1 MSYKMFHSI
10 VMCQLVYQKIDWS
23 QSKKI
28 PNIKLELEH
37 KIIKDFHKFFGVLSP
52 KICLLS
58 RPITTLNIIDK
69 KNWISLTKIINIFIA
84 TDPEGRIY
92 YYNSKTRET
101 SWDPPIRDDNDN
113 EVTGNDGKIQEV
125 ETASTA
131 SEDPDG
137 DVDLEED
144 NSPDSDDEE
153 DNDSDN
159 EEENGTLGKKRTKG
173 LSLNTREI

>member
-1 MSYKMFHSI
+1 
-10 VMCQLVYQKIDWS
+10 MCQLVYQKIDWS

-159 EEENGTLGKKRTKG
+159 EEENGTLGKNKTKG
-173 LSLNTREI
+173 PSLNTREI

>member
-1 MSYKMFHSI
+1 MPIFETHHYPKYYW
-10 VMCQLVYQKIDWS
+10 Q
-23 QSKKI
+23 KKI
-28 PNIKLELEH
+28 EFP
-37 KIIKDFHKFFGVLSP
+37 
-52 KICLLS
+52 
-58 RPITTLNIIDK
+58 K
-69 KNWISLTKIINIFIA
+69 KNYSYIFIA

-159 EEENGTLGKKRTKG
+159 EEENGTLGKKKVQV
-173 LSLNTREI
+173 

>member
-159 EEENGTLGKKRTKG
+159 EEENGTLGKKKG
-173 LSLNTREI
+173 PSLNTREI

>member
-159 EEENGTLGKKRTKG
+159 EEENGTLGKKKVQV
-173 LSLNTREI
+173 

>member
-69 KNWISLTKIINIFIA
+69 KIEFPKKIINIFIA

-159 EEENGTLGKKRTKG
+159 EEENGTGKKKVQV
-173 LSLNTREI
+173 

>member
-28 PNIKLELEH
+28 PSIKLELEH
-37 KIIKDFHKFFGVLSP
+37 KIIKNFHKFFGVLSP

-159 EEENGTLGKKRTKG
+159 EEENGTLGKNKTKG
-173 LSLNTREI
+173 PSLNTREI

>member
-1 MSYKMFHSI
+1 M
-10 VMCQLVYQKIDWS
+10 
-23 QSKKI
+23 
-28 PNIKLELEH
+28 
-37 KIIKDFHKFFGVLSP
+37 G
-52 KICLLS
+52 
-58 RPITTLNIIDK
+58 
-69 KNWISLTKIINIFIA
+69 
-84 TDPEGRIY
+84 
-92 YYNSKTRET
+92 

-159 EEENGTLGKKRTKG
+159 EEENGTLEGKSMSEILPTSADIVSD
-173 LSLNTREI
+173 LSEHEKLLLLRNNRKKS

>member
-1 MSYKMFHSI
+1 MT
-10 VMCQLVYQKIDWS
+10 
-23 QSKKI
+23 KK
-28 PNIKLELEH
+28 
-37 KIIKDFHKFFGVLSP
+37 
-52 KICLLS
+52 
-58 RPITTLNIIDK
+58 LNFLK
-69 KNWISLTKIINIFIA
+69 KIINIFIA

-159 EEENGTLGKKRTKG
+159 EEENGTLGKKKTKG
-173 LSLNTREI
+173 PSLNTREI